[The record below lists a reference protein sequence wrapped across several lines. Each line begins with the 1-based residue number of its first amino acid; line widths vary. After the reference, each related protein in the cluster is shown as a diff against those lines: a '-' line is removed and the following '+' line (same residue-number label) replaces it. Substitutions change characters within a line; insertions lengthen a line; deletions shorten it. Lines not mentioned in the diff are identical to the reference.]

1 MGCHCLLQIYT
12 YNYSILLFV
21 IVLNFLLCLI
31 YKLNFIIGRY
41 ARMYRKNMV
50 YTGFGTIHGSRH
62 PRVGG
67 LEMYL
72 LRIRQDGGVL
82 SNPNSMIL

>member
-1 MGCHCLLQIYT
+1 
-12 YNYSILLFV
+12 
-21 IVLNFLLCLI
+21 
-31 YKLNFIIGRY
+31 
-41 ARMYRKNMV
+41 MYRKNMV

-62 PRVGG
+62 PWVGG

-72 LRIRQDGGVL
+72 LRIRQDGGGL

>member
-1 MGCHCLLQIYT
+1 
-12 YNYSILLFV
+12 
-21 IVLNFLLCLI
+21 
-31 YKLNFIIGRY
+31 
-41 ARMYRKNMV
+41 MYRKNTV
-50 YTGFGTIHGSRH
+50 YIGFGTIHGSRH

-72 LRIRQDGGVL
+72 LRIRRDGGVP